1 VQFLEIV
8 VRHLGVCLTALLII
22 ACSGGEKESSENMVR
37 NSAGETKAERDQGFR
52 DKLKTDS
59 EAAEAEAIKNIP
71 RNERLANT
79 IEAAG
84 YLCERVVSAEAAG
97 GNINVECV
105 EYRNGLGRAR
115 YSIDPDGSR
124 VEPR

>member
-1 VQFLEIV
+1 MES
-8 VRHLGVCLTALLII
+8 RHLGVCLTAFLIT

-52 DKLKTDS
+52 EKVETSS

-71 RNERLANT
+71 RNERLSTA
-79 IEAAG
+79 IVSAG
-84 YLCERVVSAEAAG
+84 YLCARVVSVEAVS

-115 YSIDPDGSR
+115 YSIDSNNGR